1 MRMSDLAPA
10 PDDDPD
16 TALMRDVGV
25 SLHEWST
32 RWAQIE
38 EDWSDSPVEAL
49 EEAVDL
55 LRDVLG
61 ERGVPVGADAASA
74 DTEDIVRA
82 YEQARD
88 VTGRWRRDEP
98 VQDDELAD
106 AFNEAR
112 TALEYIA
119 AGHRTGTE
127 PGE

>member
-1 MRMSDLAPA
+1 MSDLAPS
-10 PDDDPD
+10 PDDPD
-16 TALMRDVGV
+16 AGLTPDVGV

-32 RWAQIE
+32 RWEQIE

-55 LRDVLG
+55 LRDMLS

-82 YEQARD
+82 YQQAHD
-88 VTGRWRRDEP
+88 VTSRWRRDEP

-106 AFNEAR
+106 AFSEAR

-119 AGHRTGTE
+119 AGHRTGVE